1 MEGDMPKYEKIEDAA
16 LDDALA
22 GLPGWSLVDGKLHR
36 EFKFGDFSEA
46 VGFMMRV
53 AMECHLMDHHPEWS
67 NVYNRVT
74 IDLVTHFT
82 GGITNLDIHL
92 ASRISA
98 WAA

>member
-1 MEGDMPKYEKIEDAA
+1 MPKYEKIEDKA
-16 LDDALA
+16 LEDVLA
-22 GLPGWSLVDGKLHR
+22 GLPGWELVEGKLHR

-46 VGFMMRV
+46 FAFMTRV
-53 AMECHLMDHHPEWS
+53 AMDCHLLDHHPEWS

-82 GGITNLDIHL
+82 GGITNLDIDL

-98 WAA
+98 YSS